1 MNIRSFF
8 DSQKAPTNI
17 DKKKVL
23 GFFTYTNIV
32 GSIILVIGL
41 LLLLYAFESSL
52 ALVIGLILISET
64 WIVRLIYLFIIAF
77 IGGFLVYRAVKVIGL
92 SRILA
97 TIFLFFGLGF
107 LLVILRTAQVF
118 IDTYYQLTL
127 FVLFGPFFFV
137 IMVSI
142 FLFITIL
149 GTSFFIKSKKE
160 KQPTKQQEKIQN
172 TATQEKT
179 IVQNREEQQ
188 ENLNIMQEYRICPK
202 CLSKLSPE
210 DVHCNQCG
218 TLQSSN
224 E

>member
-1 MNIRSFF
+1 MTFL
-8 DSQKAPTNI
+8 DSIKSPTKI
-17 DKKKVL
+17 DKKTIL
-23 GFFTYTNIV
+23 AFLTYSNIV

-52 ALVIGLILISET
+52 GLVIGIILISET
-64 WIVRLIYLFIIAF
+64 WIVRFIYLFIIAC
-77 IGGFLVYRAVKVIGL
+77 IGGFLVYRAVKVIGF

-118 IDTYYQLTL
+118 IESYYQLTL
-127 FVLFGPFFFV
+127 FVLIGPFFFG

-142 FLFITIL
+142 FLFIMIL
-149 GTSFFIKSKKE
+149 GSSFFIKSKKE
-160 KQPTKQQEKIQN
+160 KQQTTQQEKIQN
-172 TATQEKT
+172 TAIQEKT
-179 IVQNREEQQ
+179 IVQNRDEQQ
-188 ENLNIMQEYRICPK
+188 EYPDSKQGYRICPK

-224 E
+224 D

>member
-1 MNIRSFF
+1 MTIL
-8 DSQKAPTNI
+8 DSIKLPTKI
-17 DKKKVL
+17 DKKTIL
-23 GFFTYTNIV
+23 AFLTYSNIV

-52 ALVIGLILISET
+52 GLVIGIILISET
-64 WIVRLIYLFIIAF
+64 WIVRFIYLFIIAC
-77 IGGFLVYRAVKVIGL
+77 IGGFLVYRAVKVIGF

-118 IDTYYQLTL
+118 IESYYQLTL
-127 FVLFGPFFFV
+127 FVLIGPFFFG

-142 FLFITIL
+142 FLFIMIL

-160 KQPTKQQEKIQN
+160 KPPEKIQN
-172 TATQEKT
+172 TAIQEKT

-188 ENLNIMQEYRICPK
+188 EYPDSKQGYRICPK

-224 E
+224 D

>member
-1 MNIRSFF
+1 MTILDFIKS
-8 DSQKAPTNI
+8 PTKI
-17 DKKKVL
+17 DKKTIL
-23 GFFTYTNIV
+23 AFLTYSNIV

-52 ALVIGLILISET
+52 GLVIGIILISET
-64 WIVRLIYLFIIAF
+64 WIVRFIYLFIIAC
-77 IGGFLVYRAVKVIGL
+77 IGGFLVYRAVKVIGF

-118 IDTYYQLTL
+118 IESYYQLTL
-127 FVLFGPFFFV
+127 FVLIGPFFFG

-142 FLFITIL
+142 FLFIMIL

-160 KQPTKQQEKIQN
+160 KPPEKIQN
-172 TATQEKT
+172 TAIQEKT

-188 ENLNIMQEYRICPK
+188 EYPDSKQGYRICPK

-224 E
+224 D